1 MQLMFPRDRHALG
14 FLCSIKRLVPVVTGR
29 RHVQVR
35 VVEPSASSL
44 NSGDCF
50 LLVTPEHCILWTGE
64 FASKQERGKVRRGQR
79 HTEGLYN
86 DVRAIGEC

>member
-1 MQLMFPRDRHALG
+1 MWLFNVLR

-50 LLVTPEHCILWTGE
+50 LLVAPEHCILWTGE
-64 FASKQERGKVRRGQR
+64 FANKQERAKVRRGLWHAER
-79 HTEGLYN
+79 L
-86 DVRAIGEC
+86 